1 MHSQPVARAALTP
14 VHERANRGYPG
25 NGSLQRGPILLH
37 PLHARGGA
45 EVASL
50 MLHAAP
56 GPDAATASPPE
67 RASPAAQE
75 ATMLRTG
82 VLRILACVLPLAACD
97 RDGLTVPTEP
107 VEVDG
112 TWAGA
117 FTATPDASAGVS
129 PGLVRWEIEVLLAE
143 DASDRITGAGVL
155 RRDASAFTGGAAST
169 IFEVDGT
176 NAFPEVV
183 LLLKT
188 ETGGGQI
195 TSAFFRG
202 SFAAGDVLS
211 GRFEGAGLPATR
223 IQLRRQRGVLR

>member
-1 MHSQPVARAALTP
+1 
-14 VHERANRGYPG
+14 
-25 NGSLQRGPILLH
+25 
-37 PLHARGGA
+37 
-45 EVASL
+45 
-50 MLHAAP
+50 
-56 GPDAATASPPE
+56 
-67 RASPAAQE
+67 
-75 ATMLRTG
+75 MLRTR
-82 VLRILACVLPLAACD
+82 VLRVLACVLPLAACD
-97 RDGLTVPTEP
+97 RDGPTVPTEP

-112 TWAGA
+112 TWAGT

-143 DASDRITGAGVL
+143 DAADRITGAGVL
-155 RRDASAFTGGAAST
+155 RRDPSAPSVTGSAAST

-188 ETGGGQI
+188 GTGGGQI